1 MIPDNTKK
9 NPIIYYL
16 LFILLSFYFIGYN
29 FFIPHFMLLENEQN
43 QNNINTV
50 LSKMNTAIEN
60 IKNITNDYSKWDDT
74 FNFMKDSNKN
84 YIYDNFREG
93 TTTLED
99 LNIDFIIYSNLKQKT
114 IFSKYSTDLLEID
127 KKLFEKE
134 IFKRFKYETVLNTIF
149 KYKSYYFYLIKAE
162 IFKSDLTGKTNGH
175 IYSGKIIDDEELN
188 RISNVFEE
196 IHISNEYSKKN
207 GLKIKYEHLKNV
219 KVKISY
225 KNSYINSNIQF
236 YDGENNYIFSIITK
250 NNRSIVNKGEET
262 VIIYNI
268 IISIFLLIIFYIIY
282 RNKIILEKY
291 NKLLELKVKRR
302 TGQLART
309 LRKLQEK
316 NKELFT
322 LAHKDYLTNID
333 NRRSFFIQGKKALKN
348 SIQNNSQFSVLMM
361 DIDNFK
367 KINDSHGHAIGDRIL
382 IEFCNIV
389 NKIIDKNTTFGRI
402 GGEEFCILF
411 VNTTIEEAYKTGEN
425 IRKKCED
432 TIINIDNKKIN
443 FTVSFGL
450 SERGNI
456 TNIDKIIQQSD
467 ELLYEAKESGR
478 NCIIRTSPHLK
489 A

>member
-9 NPIIYYL
+9 NPIIFYF

-29 FFIPHFMLLENEQN
+29 FFIPHFTLLENEQN

-74 FNFMKDSNKN
+74 FNFINGLNKD

-93 TTTLED
+93 TKTLED
-99 LNIDFIIYSNLKQKT
+99 LNVDFIIYSNLKQKT
-114 IFSKYSTDLLEID
+114 IFSKYSTDLPEID

-134 IFKRFKYETVLNTIF
+134 IFKRFEYETVLNTIF

-175 IYSGKIIDDEELN
+175 IYSGKIIDDEELK

-207 GLKIKYEHLKNV
+207 GLKIKHEHLKNV

-236 YDGENNYIFSIITK
+236 YDDENNYIFSIITK
-250 NNRSIVNKGEET
+250 NNRSIVKKGKET
-262 VIIYNI
+262 VIIYNLI
-268 IISIFLLIIFYIIY
+268 ILIFLLIIFYIIY
-282 RNKIILEKY
+282 KNKIILEKY

-333 NRRSFFIQGKKALKN
+333 NRRSFFIQGEKALKN

-367 KINDSHGHAIGDRIL
+367 KINDSYGHSIGDKIL

-389 NKIIDKNTTFGRI
+389 NKIIDKNTIFGRI

-411 VNTTIEEAYKTGEN
+411 MNISIEEAYKTGEN
-425 IRKKCED
+425 IRRKCED

-450 SERGNI
+450 SERENI

-478 NCIIRTSPHLK
+478 NCIIRTSPH
-489 A
+489 